1 MSDNTNAIRL
11 ALFTIAIYVAAST
24 VGLRL
29 LYYLAYVLGAVLIAA
44 FIWSQLSKRGLRLR
58 RTVEPAQAQVGQ
70 VVQETIQLEN
80 LSWVRKLWLEV
91 RDRST
96 LPGHHVGAVVSIKG
110 KGSKRWRV
118 RTRCTHRGLYRLGPT
133 AVLTGDPFGL
143 FQVGRVFD
151 ATAELLV
158 YPPTVPLSSFG
169 LPIGELPG
177 GNQTERRAFHS
188 TPNAA
193 GIRQYM
199 PGDPMNRI
207 HWPMSAR
214 LQTLMVK
221 EFELDPTADLWL
233 VLDLDKDVQA
243 GDASAP
249 RVSVSMAAQQPV
261 QARAGRFPVMNQQD
275 SMSAEAENSKSQLL
289 LDPTTEE
296 YGVTIAASLAAY
308 FLGQGKS
315 VGMIAWGQH
324 KVTLPADR
332 GGRQLIKI
340 LRALAV
346 LRAEGA
352 ISLDEVLTSET
363 HLFGKQDTLVVVT
376 PSLRDEWVSALQ
388 VQLYRI
394 ASAAAVIVEPGTFG
408 GEGNPLLTVSAL
420 SSMNVPTYLVKRDD
434 TIDAALGQQFAG
446 PAVRNLR

>member
-1 MSDNTNAIRL
+1 MSDNANAIRL
-11 ALFTIAIYVAAST
+11 AIFTVAIYVAAIT

-29 LYYLAYVLGAVLIAA
+29 LYYLAYVLAAVVVAA
-44 FIWSQLSKRGLRLR
+44 FIWSRLSKRMLRIR
-58 RTVEPAQAQVGQ
+58 RTVEPVQAQVGQ
-70 VVQETIQLEN
+70 TVEERIEIEN

-96 LPGHHVGAVVSIKG
+96 LPGHQVGAVVSLKG
-110 KGSKRWRV
+110 MGLKRWRV

-133 AVLTGDPFGL
+133 AILTGDPFGL
-143 FQVGRVFD
+143 FQVGKVFE
-151 ATAELLV
+151 ATSELLV

-169 LPIGELPG
+169 LPMGELPG
-177 GNQTERRAFHS
+177 GSLTERRTFHS

-193 GIRQYM
+193 GIREYL

-214 LQTLMVK
+214 AQKLMVK

-233 VLDLDKDVQA
+233 ILDLHEGVHVE
-243 GDASAP
+243 ASDY
-249 RVSVSMAAQQPV
+249 SVSPTV
-261 QARAGRFPVMNQQD
+261 QNVVTVRPPRLPGVGLEDALV
-275 SMSAEAENSKSQLL
+275 AEQVTTTMPIV

-296 YGVTIAASLAAY
+296 YAVTVTASLAAY
-308 FLGQGKS
+308 FLSQGRS

-332 GGRQLIKI
+332 GGRQLNKI

-346 LRAEGA
+346 LRAEGTA
-352 ISLDEVLTSET
+352 SLGEVITAES
-363 HLFGKQDTLVVVT
+363 HLFAKQDTLVVVT
-376 PSLRDEWVSALQ
+376 PSLAEEWMSALQ
-388 VQLYRI
+388 VQLYKVT
-394 ASAAAVIVEPGTFG
+394 SAAAVLIEPGTFG
-408 GEGNPLLTVSAL
+408 GQGNPLLAVSAL
-420 SSMNVPTYLVKRDD
+420 SALNVPTYLVKRDD
-434 TIDAALGQQFAG
+434 TIDGALSEQFAG